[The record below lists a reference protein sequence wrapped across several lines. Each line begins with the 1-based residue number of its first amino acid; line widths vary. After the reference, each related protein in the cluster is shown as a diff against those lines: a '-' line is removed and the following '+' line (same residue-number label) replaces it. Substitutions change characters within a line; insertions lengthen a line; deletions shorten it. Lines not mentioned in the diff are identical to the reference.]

1 LEGIIVT
8 ALRRPAEPAE
18 CVNGYAMDEI
28 PLPRRMHTVTHT
40 HAVLATTEVLHTW
53 FQTSSDCKANL
64 CLSYFVKAAESPG
77 AGACTA
83 YRPRRRVLSCTRTH
97 EPRDCSA

>member
-1 LEGIIVT
+1 MSVGGGEGIIVT

-40 HAVLATTEVLHTW
+40 QFLPQPRSFTHGFRHR
-53 FQTSSDCKANL
+53 QTAKL
-64 CLSYFVKAAESPG
+64 I
-77 AGACTA
+77 
-83 YRPRRRVLSCTRTH
+83 
-97 EPRDCSA
+97 SA

>member
-1 LEGIIVT
+1 MSVGGGEGIIVT

-40 HAVLATTEVLHTW
+40 R
-53 FQTSSDCKANL
+53 SSCHNRGPSHMVSDIVRL
-64 CLSYFVKAAESPG
+64 QS
-77 AGACTA
+77 
-83 YRPRRRVLSCTRTH
+83 
-97 EPRDCSA
+97 